1 MLASHTAFSASSRD
15 IVVPP
20 NTHGSSLLLTVI
32 EEELGRP
39 VSELFAPL
47 LAITHTLHPYAVIE
61 EELGRPV
68 SELFAEISERP
79 VAAASLGQVYKGRLH
94 SGEEVAIKVRRKGGG
109 TRPGPTSE
117 AGSSFTDRYI
127 GRLRGAQ
134 PLGMRY

>member
-1 MLASHTAFSASSRD
+1 MLTSHTALSASSSD
-15 IVVPP
+15 IVIPP
-20 NTHGSSLLLTVI
+20 NTHGSPLLLT
-32 EEELGRP
+32 
-39 VSELFAPL
+39 
-47 LAITHTLHPYAVIE
+47 VIE

-94 SGEEVAIKVRRKGGG
+94 GGEEVAIKVRRKGGG
-109 TRPGPTSE
+109 TRRGPTSE

-134 PLGMRY
+134 PLGRY